1 MVHMTQRVQS
11 VERAL
16 SLLDALATYSAPPTI
31 PELAKAAKVNRAT
44 AWRLM
49 KTLVAFELAE
59 RDEITG
65 TYKVGPGALRL
76 AAATDNSTFV
86 RRSRPLL
93 EKVAEKTGG
102 SAFLEIATRGELI
115 VMDQVR
121 SNSPIKV
128 DLAGMTVPLHCGS
141 VGKLYLATLTDQ
153 ELNEYLKKKLP
164 ALTRYTITRP
174 ALLKKEILEA
184 RVTGVAIN
192 YKEHREEWCGISAA
206 INDRAGRTVAYLN
219 VTLPSFNN
227 SKEKVKALS
236 PILISAASD
245 ISALFSKGN
254 Y

>member
-1 MVHMTQRVQS
+1 MTQRVQS

-16 SLLDALATYSAPPTI
+16 GLLDALASYSSPPTI

-59 RDEITG
+59 RNEITG

-76 AAATDNSTFV
+76 AAATDNSSFV
-86 RRSRPLL
+86 RRARPLL
-93 EKVAEKTGG
+93 EKVASKTNG

-121 SNSPIKV
+121 SNSPIQV
-128 DLAGMTVPLHCGS
+128 DLAGMVVPLHCGS
-141 VGKLYLATLTDQ
+141 VGKLYLATLSDD

-164 ALTRYTITRP
+164 PLTKYTITKP
-174 ALLKKEILEA
+174 LQLKKEILEA
-184 RVTGVAIN
+184 RVTGIAIN

-206 INDRAGRTVAYLN
+206 IQDRAGRSIAYLN
-219 VTLPSFNN
+219 VTLPTFNN
-227 SKEKVKALS
+227 SKEKIKTLS
-236 PILISAASD
+236 PTLRSAASE
-245 ISALFSKGN
+245 IATLFNKGN

>member
-1 MVHMTQRVQS
+1 MTQRVQS

-16 SLLDALATYSAPPTI
+16 GLLDALASYSSPPTI

-76 AAATDNSTFV
+76 AAATDNSSFV
-86 RRSRPLL
+86 RRARPLL
-93 EKVAEKTGG
+93 EKVASKTNG

-121 SNSPIKV
+121 SNSPIQV
-128 DLAGMTVPLHCGS
+128 DLAGMVVPLHCGS
-141 VGKLYLATLTDQ
+141 VGKLYLATLSDE

-164 ALTRYTITRP
+164 ALTKYTITKP
-174 ALLKKEILEA
+174 LQLKKEILEA
-184 RVTGVAIN
+184 RVTGIAIN

-206 INDRAGRTVAYLN
+206 IQDRAGRSIAYLN
-219 VTLPSFNN
+219 VTLPTFNN

-236 PILISAASD
+236 PILTSAASE
-245 ISALFSKGN
+245 IATLFNKGN

>member
-1 MVHMTQRVQS
+1 MTQRVQS

-49 KTLVAFELAE
+49 KTLVAYELAE

-86 RRSRPLL
+86 RRARPLL

-141 VGKLYLATLTDQ
+141 VGKLYLATLTDH
-153 ELNEYLKKKLP
+153 ELNEYLKRKLTS
-164 ALTRYTITRP
+164 LTRYTITKP
-174 ALLKKEILEA
+174 AVLKKEILEA
-184 RVTGVAIN
+184 RVTGIAIN

-206 INDRAGRTVAYLN
+206 IKDSAGRTIAYLN
-219 VTLPSFNN
+219 VTLPTFNN
-227 SKEKVKALS
+227 SREKVKSLS
-236 PILISAASD
+236 SHLLAASSEISA
-245 ISALFSKGN
+245 IYSKAGF
-254 Y
+254 

>member
-1 MVHMTQRVQS
+1 MTQRVQS

-16 SLLDALATYSAPPTI
+16 GLLDALASYSSPPTI

-76 AAATDNSTFV
+76 AAATDNSSFV
-86 RRSRPLL
+86 RRARPLL
-93 EKVAEKTGG
+93 EKVASKTNG

-121 SNSPIKV
+121 SNSPIQV
-128 DLAGMTVPLHCGS
+128 DLAGMVVPLHCGS
-141 VGKLYLATLTDQ
+141 VGKLYLATLSDE

-164 ALTRYTITRP
+164 ALTKYTITKP
-174 ALLKKEILEA
+174 LQLKKEILEA
-184 RVTGVAIN
+184 RVTGIAIN

-206 INDRAGRTVAYLN
+206 IQDRAGRSIAYLN
-219 VTLPSFNN
+219 VTLPTFNN

-236 PILISAASD
+236 PILTSTASE
-245 ISALFSKGN
+245 IATLFNKGN